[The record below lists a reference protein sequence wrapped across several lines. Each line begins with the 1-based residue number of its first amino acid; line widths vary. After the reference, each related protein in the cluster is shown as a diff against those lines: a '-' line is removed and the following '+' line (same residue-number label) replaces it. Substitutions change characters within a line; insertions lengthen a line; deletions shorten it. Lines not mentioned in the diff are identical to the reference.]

1 METAL
6 VETELTTLGDYPD
19 IERMAEL
26 RAKIDFLKE
35 FTKRIAGRWDDMMLA
50 IVQDKG
56 DQVIGE
62 IRYYAGVEKKTKC
75 PDKAKGLETILE
87 CAGGDFG
94 AVAEMLASDPFKPGA
109 CKELLGERWGEV
121 FEVTEKAELKEGKP
135 SKKLMA
141 INPKFIR

>member
-121 FEVTEKAELKEGKP
+121 FQVIEKDELKEGKP
-135 SKKLMA
+135 SKKLVA
-141 INPKFIR
+141 VNERFIR

>member
-1 METAL
+1 MDTKIIQSEVDVL
-6 VETELTTLGDYPD
+6 DSDVSL
-19 IERMAEL
+19 ERMAEL
-26 RAKIDFLKE
+26 RFKIDFLKQFAKE
-35 FTKRIAGRWDDMMLA
+35 ADAKWNAVMLDH
-50 IVQDKG
+50 VEQNG
-56 DQVIGE
+56 EQVIGE